1 MGARWSVWRRWFLV
15 TLVSSVGPGY
25 ELGYRWPLGLVL
37 AGGMLVH
44 VGSVR
49 ACTWLLRVDAKT
61 TSRFWGSGHLGLMV

>member
-49 ACTWLLRVDAKT
+49 ACTWLLSDVVDVGGA
-61 TSRFWGSGHLGLMV
+61 SDGSDCRNLCS